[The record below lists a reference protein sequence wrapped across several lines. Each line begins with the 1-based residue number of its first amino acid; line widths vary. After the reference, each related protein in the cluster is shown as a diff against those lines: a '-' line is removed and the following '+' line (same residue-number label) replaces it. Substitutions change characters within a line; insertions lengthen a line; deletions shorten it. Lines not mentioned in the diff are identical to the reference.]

1 MKPSSISRKGKSE
14 IGKSFVFYEALKTN
28 LVQFPP
34 KPLTRGNRAKSQD
47 ANLRKLM
54 SQISDLETF
63 KRVAL
68 EKMRVYEHQIEDLS
82 DHLGRMHSINKQLLH
97 SKMTVNPAEVEFIVA
112 ELQSSEM
119 KTRLSQF
126 SIENEKLRSEVE
138 SLRKKVEELEKAERM
153 EKGERLQANEG
164 FPKVGSGKLHDD
176 GKADIKTSGIVETLS
191 VKSIEDRLCTPRV
204 GLRGVER
211 SRFGVKNLQIL
222 HKSLSDLS
230 SSSTFVTLLSNL
242 ASITKRSLDCEKVTI
257 FLVSNYIQRL
267 YLDYN
272 DPQNPVQK
280 VSISGTWVLVHN
292 DISTSS
298 EVPVFSHIDEAV
310 NGIRSGQ
317 DLVEP
322 AVVNKEIALIVQ
334 CQSSAK
340 GMFEQTDEVM
350 LRIILECVVNS
361 TRTFISK
368 RKEENLQDQLL
379 EVTNVCAAFARSRT
393 FHYLASTVNS
403 LLPSFFDFES
413 AELLYIDEESNEFYG
428 ISHSQTL
435 SKFPLNSGMTGEA
448 YQNRSMKIYDSF
460 NKKEKIEDIDN
471 FAKVNEVNNLIIVC
485 LPGPNRAILGV
496 LQLYNKINNNISPK
510 DIQLVGEMSILLGSV
525 IAMLTVINS

>member
-1 MKPSSISRKGKSE
+1 MKSSGISRKGKSE

-34 KPLTRGNRAKSQD
+34 KPLTRGTRAKSQD
-47 ANLRKLM
+47 ASLRKLM
-54 SQISDLETF
+54 SQVSDLETF

-97 SKMTVNPAEVEFIVA
+97 SKLTVNPAEVEFIVS
-112 ELQSSEM
+112 ELQSSEL

-126 SIENEKLRSEVE
+126 SIENERLRNEID
-138 SLRKKVEELEKAERM
+138 SLKSQLEKVSADRIKAVEDV
-153 EKGERLQANEG
+153 KNE
-164 FPKVGSGKLHDD
+164 VRN
-176 GKADIKTSGIVETLS
+176 SGIVETLS
-191 VKSIEDRLCTPRV
+191 VKSIEDRLSTPRV
-204 GLRGVER
+204 GVRGFDKT
-211 SRFGVKNLQIL
+211 RFGVKNLQML
-222 HKSLSDLS
+222 HKSIADLGS
-230 SSSTFVTLLSNL
+230 SSSFVTLLSNL
-242 ASITKRSLDCEKVTI
+242 SNGAKRVLDCEKVTI
-257 FLVSNYIQRL
+257 FLASNFIQRL

-280 VSISGTWVLVHN
+280 LNLGGSWLLVHN
-292 DISTSS
+292 DLNSSS
-298 EVPVFSHIDEAV
+298 ESPVFTHIDEAI

-322 AVVNKEIALIVQ
+322 ALINKEIGLIVQ
-334 CQSSAK
+334 CQSSSK
-340 GMFEQTDEVM
+340 GMFEQTDEVS
-350 LRIILECVVNS
+350 LRVLLEASVCC
-361 TRTFISK
+361 TKTFISR
-368 RKEENLQDQLL
+368 RKEESLQDQLL
-379 EVTNVCAAFARSRT
+379 EVTNICAAFARSRT

-435 SKFPLNSGMTGEA
+435 SKFPLTQGMTGEA
-448 YQNRSMKIYDSF
+448 YSNRSMKIYDSF
-460 NKKEKIEDIDN
+460 NKKEKLEEIDN
-471 FAKVNEVNNLIIVC
+471 FAKVSEVQNLIIVC

-496 LQLYNKINNNISPK
+496 LQLYNKTNNNISPK

-525 IAMLTVINS
+525 IAMLTLINS